1 MRRREKYV
9 VRNESIWIEPFDFLY
24 QVLRILGPLFSC
36 PAEIINENIPFDAG
50 VSKARLWLCRLT
62 GEYLMRMDEQI
73 FGQTVFLAE
82 ILEEMTTA
90 LGGIS
95 YPQKSRG

>member
-1 MRRREKYV
+1 
-9 VRNESIWIEPFDFLY
+9 
-24 QVLRILGPLFSC
+24 
-36 PAEIINENIPFDAG
+36 
-50 VSKARLWLCRLT
+50 
-62 GEYLMRMDEQI
+62 MRMDEQI